1 MNYFATSFS
10 RVLRVIAARRRNTF
24 RRGKSELQRAAH
36 GVTPLGRK
44 VRNSGTERISKAMSL
59 ISGTGEIRGVGG
71 VKTAKLCAKQDQIG
85 KRNR

>member
-1 MNYFATSFS
+1 ME
-10 RVLRVIAARRRNTF
+10 NTNT
-24 RRGKSELQRAAH
+24 RKEKSSSAKLSNKWGRGKPELQRAAH